1 MKTKKNS
8 NKSFGILFFIVFL
21 IIGLWPL
28 FFSEKIRL
36 WSLIVSIS
44 FLLIA
49 FIKPS
54 VLSPLNKI
62 WIKIGHLLG
71 KLIAPIVMALIF
83 FTLVT
88 PISFLVRCF
97 KKDLLNL
104 SFSKQDVSYWKK
116 REKKIESMDKQY

>member
-1 MKTKKNS
+1 MKS
-8 NKSFGILFFIVFL
+8 SSDKSFGILFFIVFL
-21 IIGLWPL
+21 IIGVWPL

-36 WSLIVSIS
+36 WSLVISIS

-54 VLSPLNKI
+54 ILATLNKI
-62 WIKIGHLLG
+62 WIKIGYHLG

-104 SFSKQDVSYWKK
+104 SFSKRDVSYWKK

>member
-1 MKTKKNS
+1 MKYS
-8 NKSFGILFFIVFL
+8 SDKSFGILFFIVFL

>member
-1 MKTKKNS
+1 MKSREN
-8 NKSFGILFFIVFL
+8 NKGFGLLFFAVFL

-36 WSLIVSIS
+36 WSLVISIS

-54 VLSPLNKI
+54 ILATLNKI
-62 WIKIGHLLG
+62 WIKIGYLLG

-104 SFSKQDVSYWKK
+104 SFSKRDVSYWKK

>member
-1 MKTKKNS
+1 MKS
-8 NKSFGILFFIVFL
+8 SSDKSFGILFFIVFL

-54 VLSPLNKI
+54 LLSTLNKI
-62 WIKIGHLLG
+62 WIKIGYLLG

-116 REKKIESMDKQY
+116 REKKIVSMDKQY

>member
-1 MKTKKNS
+1 MKYS
-8 NKSFGILFFIVFL
+8 SDKSFGILFFIVFL

-36 WSLIVSIS
+36 WSLIVSVS

-116 REKKIESMDKQY
+116 KEKKIESMDKQY

>member
-1 MKTKKNS
+1 MKS
-8 NKSFGILFFIVFL
+8 SSDKSFGILFFIVFL

-36 WSLIVSIS
+36 WSLVISIS

-54 VLSPLNKI
+54 ILATLNKI
-62 WIKIGHLLG
+62 WIKIGYLLG

-104 SFSKQDVSYWKK
+104 SFSKRDVSYWKK

>member
-1 MKTKKNS
+1 MKS
-8 NKSFGILFFIVFL
+8 SSDKSFGILFFIVFL

-36 WSLIVSIS
+36 WSLVISIS

-54 VLSPLNKI
+54 ILATLNKI
-62 WIKIGHLLG
+62 WIKIGYLLG

-104 SFSKQDVSYWKK
+104 SFSKRDVSYWKK
-116 REKKIESMDKQY
+116 REKKIESMDKQF

>member
-1 MKTKKNS
+1 MKYS
-8 NKSFGILFFIVFL
+8 SDKSFGILFFIVFL

-36 WSLIVSIS
+36 WSLIVSVS

-54 VLSPLNKI
+54 VLSPLNKA

-71 KLIAPIVMALIF
+71 KLIAPIVMLLVF
-83 FTLVT
+83 FVLVT
-88 PISFLVRCF
+88 PISFLVRFF

-104 SFSKQDVSYWKK
+104 SFSKKKNSYWEK
-116 REKKIESMDKQY
+116 RERKIESMDKQY

>member
-1 MKTKKNS
+1 MKS
-8 NKSFGILFFIVFL
+8 SSDKSFGILFFIVFL

-36 WSLIVSIS
+36 WSLVISIS

-54 VLSPLNKI
+54 ILATLNKI
-62 WIKIGHLLG
+62 WIKIGYLLG

-104 SFSKQDVSYWKK
+104 SFSKRDVSYWKK
-116 REKKIESMDKQY
+116 REKKIESMDKQN

>member
-1 MKTKKNS
+1 MKS
-8 NKSFGILFFIVFL
+8 SSDKSFGILFFIVFL

-54 VLSPLNKI
+54 LLSTLNKI
-62 WIKIGHLLG
+62 WIKIGYFLG

-104 SFSKQDVSYWKK
+104 SFSKQDLSYWKK

>member
-1 MKTKKNS
+1 MKS
-8 NKSFGILFFIVFL
+8 SSDKSFGILFFIVFL

-36 WSLIVSIS
+36 WSLVISIS
-44 FLLIA
+44 FLLIH

-54 VLSPLNKI
+54 ILATLNKI
-62 WIKIGHLLG
+62 WIKIGYLLG

-104 SFSKQDVSYWKK
+104 SFSKRDVSYWKK

>member
-1 MKTKKNS
+1 MKS
-8 NKSFGILFFIVFL
+8 SSDKSFGILFFIVFL

-36 WSLIVSIS
+36 WSLVISIC

-49 FIKPS
+49 FVKPS
-54 VLSPLNKI
+54 ILAPLNKI
-62 WIKIGHLLG
+62 WIKIGYLLG
-71 KLIAPIVMALIF
+71 KLIAPIVMSLIF

-104 SFSKQDVSYWKK
+104 SFSKKEISYWKK
-116 REKKIESMDKQY
+116 REKKNRVNG